1 MALHLDTPK
10 RITVR
15 FAPDPDEARP
25 RIAPS
30 VVLDVLVRGLLTG
43 AGAALVLVAGD
54 RVGIVS
60 VTAVGVL
67 ALGAAL
73 VEWDH

>member
-1 MALHLDTPK
+1 MALHLDAPK
-10 RITVR
+10 RVTVR
-15 FAPDPDEARP
+15 FATDSDRDRP
-25 RIAPS
+25 RLAPS
-30 VVLDVLVRGLLTG
+30 VVLDVVVRGLLTG
-43 AGAALVLVAGD
+43 VGAALVLVAGD

>member
-10 RITVR
+10 GVTVR
-15 FAPDPDEARP
+15 FAANGDER
-25 RIAPS
+25 RLQIAPS

-43 AGAALVLVAGD
+43 VGAALVLIAGD

-60 VTAVGVL
+60 VTAVGFL